1 MIVQSLSC
9 GLKTLHGF
17 SEQKCVNI
25 PGLGTQ
31 NQAACRFRRTHG
43 RDAVV
48 DIIIPVYRGLEET
61 RRCIE
66 SVLENSQE
74 THFEVVVVDDASPE
88 PELAGYLDS
97 LAASSSITLLR
108 NQSNLGF
115 VQSVNRG
122 MSLHPERDV
131 VLLNSDT
138 LVANDWL
145 DRIRR
150 CAYGTPKAGTVT
162 PFSNN
167 ATICSYPVFCAENAL
182 PEGVAASELD
192 EMFRRANRGKS
203 IAIPTAVGFCMF
215 IRRDCLDEV
224 GLFDAGNFGKGYG
237 EENDFSMRAS
247 RQGWLNLLCADTF
260 VYHAGGVSF
269 MSEKDARVAAAL
281 EAMHRLHPGYDDL
294 VRCFIAADPV
304 KELRAAVDV
313 ELAAYR
319 AGKRRVWDRMR
330 SSIAKFMQNFR

>member
-1 MIVQSLSC
+1 MPEL
-9 GLKTLHGF
+9 
-17 SEQKCVNI
+17 
-25 PGLGTQ
+25 
-31 NQAACRFRRTHG
+31 ARRG
-43 RDAVV
+43 EAGDGDIV
-48 DIIIPVYRGLEET
+48 DIVIPVYRSLQET

-66 SVLENSQE
+66 SVLGSRQE
-74 THFEVVVVDDASPE
+74 THLEVVVVDDASPE
-88 PELAGYLDS
+88 PELVDYLDS
-97 LAASSSITLLR
+97 LAAASSVTLLR

-150 CAYGTPKAGTVT
+150 CAYGAAKVGTVT

-182 PEGVAASELD
+182 PEGVKSSELD
-192 EMFRRANRGKS
+192 KMFRRANQGKS
-203 IAIPTAVGFCMF
+203 VGIPTAVGFCMY
-215 IRRDCLDEV
+215 IRRDCLDRV
-224 GLFDAGNFGKGYG
+224 GLFDADNFGKGYG
-237 EENDFSMRAS
+237 EENDFCMRAS

-269 MSEKDARVAAAL
+269 MSEKGARIAVAL
-281 EAMHRLHPGYDDL
+281 KVLHRLHPDYEDL
-294 VRCFIAADPV
+294 IRRFVAADPA
-304 KELRAAVDV
+304 KALREAVDV

-319 AGKRRVWDRMR
+319 ARKMSVWGKLS
-330 SSIAKFMQNFR
+330 SSISKFMKN

>member
-1 MIVQSLSC
+1 MREYSRLGHPESGGLPVQTERLADNGIVD
-9 GLKTLHGF
+9 
-17 SEQKCVNI
+17 V
-25 PGLGTQ
+25 
-31 NQAACRFRRTHG
+31 
-43 RDAVV
+43 
-48 DIIIPVYRGLEET
+48 IIPVYRGLQET

-66 SVLENSQE
+66 SVLGCRQE
-74 THFEVVVVDDASPE
+74 TYLEVVVVDDASPE
-88 PELAGYLDS
+88 PELADYLNS

-115 VQSVNRG
+115 VQSVNLG
-122 MSLHPERDV
+122 MSLHPKRDV

-150 CAYGTPKAGTVT
+150 CAYGAAKVGTVT

-182 PEGVAASELD
+182 PEGVELSELD
-192 EMFRRANRGKS
+192 KMFRRVNHGKS
-203 IAIPTAVGFCMF
+203 VEIPTAVGFCMY
-215 IRRDCLDEV
+215 IRRACLDQV

-237 EENDFSMRAS
+237 EENDFSLRAS
-247 RQGWLNLLCADTF
+247 QQGWLNLLCADTF

-269 MSEKDARVAAAL
+269 GAEKDARVAAAL
-281 EAMHRLHPGYDDL
+281 DALHRLHPGYEDL
-294 VRCFIAADPV
+294 IQRFVAADPI
-304 KELRAAVDV
+304 KGLRAVVDR

-319 AGKRRVWDRMR
+319 AR
-330 SSIAKFMQNFR
+330 SVHTSAVD

>member
-1 MIVQSLSC
+1 MREYSRLGHPESGGLPAQMERLGDNLIVD
-9 GLKTLHGF
+9 
-17 SEQKCVNI
+17 V
-25 PGLGTQ
+25 
-31 NQAACRFRRTHG
+31 
-43 RDAVV
+43 
-48 DIIIPVYRGLEET
+48 IIPVYRGLPET

-66 SVLENSQE
+66 SVLGCRQE
-74 THFEVVVVDDASPE
+74 AYLEVVVVDDASPE
-88 PELAGYLDS
+88 PELADYLNS

-115 VQSVNRG
+115 VQSVNLG

-150 CAYGTPKAGTVT
+150 CAYGAAKIGTVT

-167 ATICSYPVFCAENAL
+167 ATICSYPEFCAENSL
-182 PEGVAASELD
+182 PEGIESSELD
-192 EMFRRANRGKS
+192 EMFQRANHGKS
-203 IAIPTAVGFCMF
+203 VEIPTAVGFCMY
-215 IRRDCLDEV
+215 IRRACMDQV

-247 RQGWLNLLCADTF
+247 QQGWLNLLCADTF

-269 MSEKDARVAAAL
+269 MSEKDGRVATAL
-281 EAMHRLHPGYDDL
+281 EVLHRLHPGYEDL
-294 VRCFIAADPV
+294 IRRFVAADPV
-304 KELRAAVDV
+304 RELRQAVDV
-313 ELAAYR
+313 ELAAYQAR
-319 AGKRRVWDRMR
+319 KMSTRSKLRV
-330 SSIAKFMQNFR
+330 SISKLINIFK

>member
-1 MIVQSLSC
+1 MERLEDNV
-9 GLKTLHGF
+9 
-17 SEQKCVNI
+17 
-25 PGLGTQ
+25 
-31 NQAACRFRRTHG
+31 
-43 RDAVV
+43 VV
-48 DIIIPVYRGLEET
+48 DVVIPVYRGVQET

-66 SVLENSQE
+66 SVLGSRQE
-74 THFEVVVVDDASPE
+74 TRFEVVVVDDASPE
-88 PELAGYLDS
+88 PKLAGYLNS
-97 LAASSSITLLR
+97 LAASSSVTLLR

-145 DRIRR
+145 DRIRH
-150 CAYGTPKAGTVT
+150 CAYGDAKVGTVT

-167 ATICSYPVFCAENAL
+167 ATICSYPGFCAENAL
-182 PEGVAASELD
+182 PEGVELSDLD
-192 EMFRRANRGKS
+192 EMFRRANHGKS
-203 IAIPTAVGFCMF
+203 VVIPTAVGFCMYV
-215 IRRDCLDEV
+215 RRACLDQV

-247 RQGWLNLLCADTF
+247 QQGWLNLLCADTF

-269 MSEKDARVAAAL
+269 MSEKDGRVATAL
-281 EAMHRLHPGYDDL
+281 DVLHRLHPGYEDL
-294 VRCFIAADPV
+294 IRRFVAADPV
-304 KELRAAVDV
+304 RELRAAVDV

-319 AGKRRVWDRMR
+319 AGKMSTWCKLR
-330 SSIAKFMQNFR
+330 SAISKFMKNFQ